1 MDVDNHARQF
11 LTVFAN
17 RKARNLQNST
27 FSAHDIAI
35 LEATGLS
42 ARYYIV
48 FDSFYPHM
56 AMTPKHHI
64 PQVLN

>member
-1 MDVDNHARQF
+1 MPDSF
-11 LTVFAN
+11 LTVSVD

-27 FSAHDIAI
+27 FSAHDIEI
-35 LEATGLS
+35 LEANWLLGPISHSLWLILWS
-42 ARYYIV
+42 L
-48 FDSFYPHM
+48 HM